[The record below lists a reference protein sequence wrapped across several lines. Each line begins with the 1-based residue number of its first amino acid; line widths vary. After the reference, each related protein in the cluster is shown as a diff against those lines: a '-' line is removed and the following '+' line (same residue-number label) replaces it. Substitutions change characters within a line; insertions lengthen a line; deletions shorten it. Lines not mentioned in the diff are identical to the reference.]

1 MRVEATLNDI
11 AVLEGAEEFEI
22 GEGPVGALLVHGFTG
37 SPQGLRA
44 LGDHLAANGMAATG
58 VRLPGHGTTWQDL
71 NSRTHEEW
79 TGAVEEGYNKLA
91 ARCDEVFIVG
101 LSFGSSL
108 AIDFTARNPE
118 KISGVVLLASYI
130 MTKDPRRFLAP
141 AIRLVVQS
149 LPGVGN
155 DIADPE
161 MREIVYDRVPTKAA
175 YSMLQFI
182 RGARAKLPRVT
193 RPALIMHAK
202 QDHTAHPDNAQ
213 LIFDEIS
220 STDKELVWLERSYHV
235 ITVDLERQ
243 QVYDKTLSFMKEHA
257 KSAV

>member
-1 MRVEATLNDI
+1 MSKQAVI
-11 AVLEGAEEFEI
+11 AGAEEFEL

-44 LGDHLAANGMAATG
+44 LGEHLAANGIAASG

-71 NSRTHEEW
+71 STRTHSDW
-79 TGAVEEGYNKLA
+79 SGAVEEGYDKLST
-91 ARCDEVFIVG
+91 RCDEIFIVA
-101 LSFGSSL
+101 LSFGAALS
-108 AIDFTARNPE
+108 IDFTARNPE
-118 KISGVVLLASYI
+118 KVSGLVLLASYI

-141 AIRLVVQS
+141 AVRLVVQS

-182 RGARAKLPRVT
+182 RGARAKLPRIT
-193 RPALIMHAK
+193 RPTLIIHSK
-202 QDHTAHPDNAQ
+202 NDHTAHPDNAQ
-213 LIFDEIS
+213 LIFDQIAS
-220 STDKELVWLERSYHV
+220 KDKELVWLERSYHV
-235 ITVDLERQ
+235 ITVDYDRE
-243 QVYDKTLSFMKEHA
+243 QVYDKTLSFIKERA
-257 KSAV
+257 QSAD